1 MPLQDLIQCLG
12 VELGL
17 PELALSPD
25 ARCAFSLGPITL
37 HLTGHRAAPT
47 FTLRSVVGQL
57 SDANFIEHGQHLLAA
72 NLATGP
78 RFFSV
83 DANGAVYLTEFFQLP
98 TLRLDRFFNAVARFT
113 DLAQHWQQRLSMPT
127 PVGA

>member
-1 MPLQDLIQCLG
+1 MPLHDLIRHLG
-12 VELGL
+12 AELGL

-25 ARCAFSLGPITL
+25 ARCAFSLGPVTL
-37 HLTGHRAAPT
+37 HLTGHSAAPT

-57 SDANFIEHGQHLLAA
+57 SDTDFIARGQDLLAA

-78 RFFSV
+78 RFFAV

-98 TLRLDRFFNAVARFT
+98 ALRLERFFSAIARFT
-113 DLAQHWQQRLSMPT
+113 DLAQHWQQRLSAPT
-127 PVGA
+127 PSGG